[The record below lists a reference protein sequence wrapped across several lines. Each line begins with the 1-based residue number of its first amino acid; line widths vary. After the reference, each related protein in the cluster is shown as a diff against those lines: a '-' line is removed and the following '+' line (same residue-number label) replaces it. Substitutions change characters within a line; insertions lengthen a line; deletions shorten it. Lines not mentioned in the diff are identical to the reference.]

1 MYTLLHKIQGITV
14 RGHIGSPFF
23 HILIRNDTTTNRC
36 EEEKILQEIV
46 DLASAN
52 GYLLTRSK
60 YVSNQ
65 EISLPPASIRLAIS
79 AGFTKKEI
87 ERCANV
93 FKDCVRKALKNN
105 QKF

>member
-23 HILIRNDTTTNRC
+23 HIVIGNGPNTNRC
-36 EEEKILQEIV
+36 EDEKILQEIV
-46 DLASAN
+46 DLAAGN
-52 GYLLTRSK
+52 GYLLTRAK

-65 EISLPPASIRLAIS
+65 EISLPPASIRVAIS
-79 AGFTKKEI
+79 AGFSKKEI

-93 FKDCVRKALKNN
+93 LKDCVRRALK
-105 QKF
+105 KF